1 VRVIAA
7 ISLTIWGVLHVPVFD
22 HYFGFRLPN
31 VLRIPGIVLLTMGG
45 GLVLWC
51 GGILSRVGILEERGD
66 RLFPAEFVARGPF
79 RYVRNPMSL
88 GGTLLFMGLGLYVRS
103 ISILVFSCLLFL
115 PFHILAVYFEEP
127 GLTKRWAAGYLEL
140 GEVRGELGLKQERS
154 SRITRTKNT
163 TGTLWAH
170 PSLTQPWR
178 GAVRWPLQELN
189 SGREPNTRVMN
200 RQQHGVRV

>member
-1 VRVIAA
+1 MLWTFVRVIAA

-88 GGTLLFMGLGLYVRS
+88 GGALLLMGLGLYVRS

-115 PFHILAVYFEEP
+115 SFHILAVYFEEP
-127 GLTKRWAAGYLEL
+127 GLTQRFGDSYIEYKSLVGRWIP
-140 GEVRGELGLKQERS
+140 
-154 SRITRTKNT
+154 RIR
-163 TGTLWAH
+163 
-170 PSLTQPWR
+170 
-178 GAVRWPLQELN
+178 
-189 SGREPNTRVMN
+189 
-200 RQQHGVRV
+200 

>member
-1 VRVIAA
+1 MRVVAA
-7 ISLTIWGVLHVPVFD
+7 ISLTIWCVLHLRVFD

-31 VLRIPGIVLLTMGG
+31 VVRIPAIVSLTMGG

-51 GGILSRVGILEERGD
+51 DGILSRVGILEERGE

-115 PFHILAVYFEEP
+115 LFHIVAVYFEQP
-127 GLTKRWAAGYLEL
+127 GLTSGLGTASNTRGWWDAGYLEL
-140 GEVRGELGLKQERS
+140 GEVRGEFGLKEDGT
-154 SRITRTKNT
+154 SRLTRTKSTN
-163 TGTLWAH
+163 GTLRAH
-170 PSLTQPWR
+170 PSLRQPYR
-178 GAVRWPLQELN
+178 SAVR
-189 SGREPNTRVMN
+189 
-200 RQQHGVRV
+200 